1 MAITKIEEVY
11 LYVSDET
18 DNPAENLQARAFMD
32 HSEIPHTSLY
42 YNDPSQW
49 PDVFS
54 SVNSWFTSPSNG
66 DLPPVTKF
74 PFLTYVTVRDDLPAR
89 YSPVQYLQGID
100 AIQTFPEI
108 WNQYNN

>member
-42 YNDPSQW
+42 YNDPS
-49 PDVFS
+49 
-54 SVNSWFTSPSNG
+54 
-66 DLPPVTKF
+66 
-74 PFLTYVTVRDDLPAR
+74 R
-89 YSPVQYLQGID
+89 
-100 AIQTFPEI
+100 FPEARRLI
-108 WNQYNN
+108 LEAYAFADDPVEIPTLIRKIL